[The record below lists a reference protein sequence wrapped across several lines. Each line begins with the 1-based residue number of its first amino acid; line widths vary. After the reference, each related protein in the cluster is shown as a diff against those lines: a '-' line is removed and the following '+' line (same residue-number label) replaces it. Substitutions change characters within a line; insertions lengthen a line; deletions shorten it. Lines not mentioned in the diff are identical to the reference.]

1 MKDLTETQIK
11 NIIKKGLISKCTDYE
26 KKQVFDFAFGK
37 RFMKSKDKGA
47 KKVYAESK

>member
-1 MKDLTETQIK
+1 MENLTQTQIE
-11 NIIKKGLISKCTDYE
+11 NIIKNGLISKCTDYE

-47 KKVYAESK
+47 KKLYKEI